1 MLHLCLLTARFSTPS
16 TSSRQLNEFFSC
28 SEETDVFPQTEVADW
43 AEASPDPD
51 AVKETTEE

>member
-1 MLHLCLLTARFSTPS
+1 MLHLCLLTARFSTS
-16 TSSRQLNEFFSC
+16 RTSSRQLNEFFLC